1 MMADIFDLEVIV
13 PESYE
18 SSCLGAC
25 ILGLYATG
33 KIESFDVVSDMIG
46 STYKHTTCRVGC
58 RRIREAFTDIH

>member
-1 MMADIFDLEVIV
+1 MMADIFDMEVIV

-33 KIESFDVVSDMIG
+33 KIDSFDVVSDMIG
-46 STYKHTTCRVGC
+46 STNTSHTSRICC
-58 RRIREAFTDIH
+58 RRIREAITDIH